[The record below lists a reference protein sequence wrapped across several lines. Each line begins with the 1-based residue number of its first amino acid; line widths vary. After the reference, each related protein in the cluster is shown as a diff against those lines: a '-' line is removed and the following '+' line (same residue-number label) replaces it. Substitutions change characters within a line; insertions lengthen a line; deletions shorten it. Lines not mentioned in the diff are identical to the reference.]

1 MPVRQPTQGGVQ
13 VPGLTGYQSAGVVQP
28 AFRPLQEEAP
38 GVGAFWQSLLPSAVK
53 TAESAANQIAA
64 RGYLEG
70 QQDSLQGREKQV
82 QTFFTRAAYEQGYN
96 SASVNTAL
104 AKFQLNVQ
112 NKAQEYVNAGKT
124 PEEFDAYVSQQTNQ
138 LLSEAGT
145 QGLNLNDKDWQAWL
159 GQVENSRNTANG
171 SYQDLNLKRA
181 AVLQEQSW
189 GARGNAALTEYQAA
203 QLSGDPIQALQNVN
217 GHLSSIFNDES
228 ISAESKVKFG
238 SQFIVNAFATAGST
252 QDMQALTGYVQ
263 DLAEFKSLPTDVQT
277 QIMGAAQ
284 QYYNQRASD
293 ESVRLYEYNSKVG
306 SVTDYK
312 TLSEQYPMDNYI
324 GTIMA
329 GIQSK
334 QIAPSTGYAMV
345 DAESQRRLEMQKAQ
359 DGALAYTNGVTLS
372 DISSATGE
380 TLSKVKTELT
390 KLYSNGQGYSTGGF
404 QLMQR
409 GLRSGAQ
416 DITSIGIEMLQQDAQ
431 SLAGIDWRNL
441 KTDANGKPEYPTT
454 AVASLAVL
462 QAAYQSAL
470 AAGNQVQANQLLAG
484 LPDPV
489 TYGIRQNVDARDLA
503 DVVGKRAQDIASG
516 KVLAMPAQMPQ
527 EMLVTQSDVAAGIF
541 NYGWGAIGIGK
552 SGRKAHNWNILGVKS
567 WVFTSD
573 ADEKAAQARVGQIN
587 SAINNEYEYLNS
599 RGELPVLSG
608 EDLKSAL
615 VGEVSKRVVRVDDGT
630 DNGALL
636 ILPRVGDKERIFGA
650 IDNGILATA
659 LSESVSDF
667 KRKYPQVQSV
677 QMDYDPRTQEI
688 IFHGVN
694 AENQVLTTR
703 DSIPAVDFRSTV
715 KGVQSTL
722 TNNGRGTT
730 RGNLNI
736 PGAGFVNFNAGNQYG
751 IDQRVVMGAV
761 NQLVSYEGYTPS
773 KGFSVLSTHPV
784 TGKKLNEDKYVKQPT
799 DTPQVAADKFNMY
812 LNDKVYPQV
821 MPKMEQYKNLP
832 GYIQNNI
839 YNALVETTYHS
850 GNADEFN
857 KYIQLALSN
866 APVQDLQS
874 FRDTPLWKDAGG
886 ADSRRNKDRIALL
899 GSLAMYQATSNYY
912 KR

>member
-28 AFRPLQEEAP
+28 VFRPLQEEAP
-38 GVGAFWQSLLPSAVK
+38 GVSAFWQGLLPSAVK
-53 TAESAANQIAA
+53 TAESAANQAAA

-145 QGLNLNDKDWQAWL
+145 QGLNLSDKDWQAWL
-159 GQVENSRNTANG
+159 GQVENSRNTANNA
-171 SYQDLNLKRA
+171 YQDLNLKRA

-217 GHLSSIFNDES
+217 GHLSSIFNDEG
-228 ISAESKVKFG
+228 ISAESKIKFG

-293 ESVRLYEYNSKVG
+293 ESVRLYEYNSRVG
-306 SVTDYK
+306 SITDYK

-329 GIQSK
+329 GVQSK
-334 QIAPSTGYAMV
+334 QLAPSTGYAMV
-345 DAESQRRLEMQKAQ
+345 DAESQRRLKMQKADQ
-359 DGALAYTNGVTLS
+359 AAAAYTNGVTIT
-372 DISSATGE
+372 DIAAATGQ
-380 TLSKVKTELT
+380 TPDKTKTELM
-390 KLYSNGQGYSTGGF
+390 KLYATQGGGYSGGGLA
-404 QLMQR
+404 LMQR

-416 DITSIGIEMLQQDAQ
+416 DMTSVGIEMLQQDAQ

-441 KTDANGKPEYPTT
+441 KTDADGKPLYPATVVGSLT
-454 AVASLAVL
+454 NLQVAYNAS
-462 QAAYQSAL
+462 L

-489 TYGIRQNVDARDLA
+489 VYGIRQNVDARDLA

-516 KVLAMPAQMPQ
+516 KILALPANMPND
-527 EMLVTQSDVAAGIF
+527 MLVTQSDVSAGIF
-541 NYGWGAIGIGK
+541 DFGLGKDARNRNMLGIQ
-552 SGRKAHNWNILGVKS
+552 S
-567 WVFTSD
+567 WVFTSE
-573 ADEKAAQARVGQIN
+573 ADEKAAQSRVQQVN
-587 SAINNEYEYLNS
+587 SAMNNEYVYNQQ
-599 RGELPVLSG
+599 RGSLPALQG
-608 EDLKSAL
+608 EDLKSWL
-615 VGEVSKRVVRVDDGT
+615 VGKVAARTVRVQDGT

-636 ILPRVGDKERIFGA
+636 VLPTVGDKQRVFGTT
-650 IDNGILATA
+650 DNNIISTA
-659 LSESVSDF
+659 LTESVTNF
-667 KRKYPQVQSV
+667 KKQFPQAITV
-677 QMDYDPRTQEI
+677 QMDYDPLTQEL
-688 IFHGVN
+688 IFQGVN
-694 AENQVLTTR
+694 PDNQVGTSR
-703 DSIPAVDFRSTV
+703 SSVPVSDFKETV
-715 KGVQSTL
+715 RGVQNTL
-722 TNNGRGTT
+722 TSSGTGSHQ
-730 RGNLNI
+730 GNLNI
-736 PGAGFVNFNAGNQYG
+736 PSAGFVNFNTRNQYG
-751 IDQRVVMGAV
+751 IDQNVVMSAV
-761 NQLVSYEGYTPS
+761 NQLVTYEGYTPS

-784 TGKKLNEDKYVKQPT
+784 TGEKLNEDKYVKQPT
-799 DTPQVAADKFNMY
+799 DTPQQAADKFNLY

-821 MPKMEQYKNLP
+821 MPKMEQYRQLP
-832 GYIQNNI
+832 GYLQGYIF
-839 YNALVETTYHS
+839 NALVETTYHA
-850 GNADEFN
+850 GNADAFNQYIQKALSGDTSNLLSDFN
-857 KYIQLALSN
+857 KS
-866 APVQDLQS
+866 
-874 FRDTPLWKDAGG
+874 PLFKDAGAG
-886 ADSRRNKDRIALL
+886 SRRNRDRAHLL
-899 GSLAMYQATSNYY
+899 GALVMYRTN
-912 KR
+912 R

>member
-53 TAESAANQIAA
+53 TAESAANQAAA

-70 QQDSLQGREKQV
+70 QQDSLQGREKQA
-82 QTFFTRAAYEQGYN
+82 QNFFTRAAYEQGYN

-104 AKFQLNVQ
+104 AKFQLSVQ

-159 GQVENSRNTANG
+159 GQVENSRNTANNA
-171 SYQDLNLKRA
+171 YQDLNLKRA

-203 QLSGDPIQALQNVN
+203 QLSGDPIQALHNIN

-228 ISAESKVKFG
+228 LSAENKIKFS

-252 QDMQALTGYVQ
+252 QDMQALTGYIQ

-293 ESVRLYEYNSKVG
+293 ESVQLYEYNSKVQ
-306 SVTDYK
+306 SIVDYK
-312 TLSEQYPMDNYI
+312 TLTEQYPMDQYSANI
-324 GTIMA
+324 LTGMRL
-329 GIQSK
+329 K
-334 QIAPSTGYAMV
+334 KIAPSTAFGMI
-345 DAESQRRLEMQKAQ
+345 DAESQRRFKMQKAQ
-359 DGALAYTNGVTLS
+359 DATLAYTNGVTLS
-372 DISSATGE
+372 DIASATGE
-380 TLSKVKTELT
+380 TLSKVKTNLIQ
-390 KLYSNGQGYSTGGF
+390 LYSNGQSYSTGGF

-431 SLAGIDWRNL
+431 SLASVDWRNL
-441 KTDANGKPEYPTT
+441 KTDSDGKPQYSET
-454 AVASLAVL
+454 VVSSLGTL

-489 TYGIRQNVDARDLA
+489 VYGIRQNVDARDLA
-503 DVVGKRAQDIASG
+503 DVVSKRAQDIASG
-516 KVLAMPAQMPQ
+516 KVLAMPAKIPQ
-527 EMLVTQSDVAAGIF
+527 ELLINQADVSAGMF
-541 NYGWGAIGIGK
+541 DFGIGK
-552 SGRKAHNWNILGVKS
+552 DARYRNLLGIQS
-567 WVFTSD
+567 WIFNSD

-587 SAINNEYEYLNS
+587 SAISNEYEYLNG

-630 DNGALL
+630 DNGSLL

-650 IDNGILATA
+650 IDNNLLATA

-667 KRKYPQVQSV
+667 KRKYPQTQTV

-688 IFHGVN
+688 IFQGVN

-703 DSIPAVDFRSTV
+703 DSIPAVDFRDTV
-715 KGVQSTL
+715 KGVQNTL
-722 TNNGRGTT
+722 TSNGTGTT
-730 RGNLNI
+730 RSSLNV
-736 PGAGFVNFNAGNQYG
+736 PGVGFVNFNAGNRYG

-761 NQLVSYEGYTPS
+761 NQLLSYEGYTPS
-773 KGFSVLSTHPV
+773 KGFSVLATHPI

-821 MPKMEQYKNLP
+821 MPKMEQYRQLP
-832 GYIQNNI
+832 GYLQNYI
-839 YNALVETTYHS
+839 YNALVETTYHA
-850 GNADEFN
+850 GNADEFD
-857 KYIQLALSN
+857 KYIQAALSGDN
-866 APVQDLQS
+866 ATLSTFKDS
-874 FRDTPLWKDAGG
+874 PLFKNAGAG
-886 ADSRRNKDRIALL
+886 SRRNRDRAQLMGALV
-899 GSLAMYQATSNYY
+899 MYRTN
-912 KR
+912 R

>member
-13 VPGLTGYQSAGVVQP
+13 TPGLTGYQSAGVVQP
-28 AFRPLQEEAP
+28 VFRPLEPKAP
-38 GVGAFWQSLLPSAVK
+38 GISAFWQGLLPAAVQG
-53 TAESAANQIAA
+53 AEQVANQAAA

-70 QQDSLQGREKQV
+70 QQDSLQGKERAEQS
-82 QTFFTRAAYEQGYN
+82 FFTRAAYEQGYN

-104 AKFQLNVQ
+104 SKFQLDVQ

-124 PEEFDAYVSQQTNQ
+124 PEEFSAYVSKQTNQ
-138 LLSEAGT
+138 LLSEAGQ

-189 GARGNAALTEYQAA
+189 GQRGNAAIADFLTA
-203 QLSGDPIQALQNVN
+203 QQSGDTAQALQNVN
-217 GHLSSIFNDES
+217 GHLASIFNDEG
-228 ISAESKVKFG
+228 ISAENKIKFS
-238 SQFIVNAFATAGST
+238 SQFMVNAFANAGST

-263 DLAEFKSLPTDVQT
+263 SLSEFKNMPTDVQT
-277 QIMGAAQ
+277 QIMGSAQ
-284 QYYNQRASD
+284 QYYQQRASD
-293 ESVRLYEYNSKVG
+293 ESVQLYEYNSRVQ
-306 SVTDYK
+306 SIADYK
-312 TLSEQYPMDNYI
+312 TLNEQYPMDQYSANI
-324 GTIMA
+324 LTGM
-329 GIQSK
+329 QQRK
-334 QIAPSTGYAMV
+334 LAPSTAFSMI
-345 DAESQRRLEMQKAQ
+345 DAEAQRRLKMQKAQ
-359 DGALAYTNGVTLS
+359 DSALAYTNGVTLS

-416 DITSIGIEMLQQDAQ
+416 DITGIGIEMLQQDAQ

-441 KTDANGKPEYPTT
+441 KTDANGKPEYPAT

-489 TYGIRQNVDARDLA
+489 TYGIRQGVDARDLA
-503 DVVGKRAQDIASG
+503 DVVSKRAQDIASG
-516 KVLAMPAQMPQ
+516 KVLAMPAEMPQ
-527 EMLVTQSDVAAGIF
+527 DLRINQADVTAGIF
-541 NYGWGAIGIGK
+541 DFGIGK
-552 SGRKAHNWNILGVKS
+552 DARNRNLLGIQS
-567 WVFTSD
+567 WVFSSD

-587 SAINNEYEYLNS
+587 SAINNEYVYLQQ

-615 VGEVSKRVVRVDDGT
+615 VGEVGKRVVRVKDGT
-630 DNGALL
+630 DNGSLL
-636 ILPRVGDKERIFGA
+636 ILPRVGDKEKVFGA
-650 IDNGILATA
+650 VDNNLLASA
-659 LSESVSDF
+659 LSESVTDF
-667 KRKYPQVQSV
+667 KRKYPQTQTV
-677 QMDYDPRTQEI
+677 QMDYDPITQEI
-688 IFHGVN
+688 IFQGVN

-703 DSIPAVDFRSTV
+703 DSIPAVDFRNTV
-715 KGVQSTL
+715 KGVQNALSS
-722 TNNGRGTT
+722 NGRGTT
-730 RGNLNI
+730 QGNLNV

-773 KGFSVLSTHPV
+773 KGFSVLGVHPE
-784 TGKKLNEDKYVKQPT
+784 TGAKLNDEKYVKQST

-812 LNDKVYPQV
+812 LNDKVYPLV
-821 MPKMEQYKNLP
+821 MPKMEQYKHLP

-850 GNADEFN
+850 GNSDAFD
-857 KYIQLALSN
+857 KYIQAALSGDN
-866 APVQDLQS
+866 AALQS
-874 FRDTPLWKDAGG
+874 FRDSPLFKDAGAG
-886 ADSRRNKDRIALL
+886 SRRNVDRAQLL
-899 GSLAMYQATSNYY
+899 GSLVMYRVNSPMQYPSPLN
-912 KR
+912 K

>member
-38 GVGAFWQSLLPSAVK
+38 GVSAFWQGLLPSAVK
-53 TAESAANQIAA
+53 TAESAANQAAA

-124 PEEFDAYVSQQTNQ
+124 PEEFDAYISQQTNQ

-159 GQVENSRNTANG
+159 GQVENSRNTANNA
-171 SYQDLNLKRA
+171 YQDLNLKRA

-189 GARGNAALTEYQAA
+189 GARGNAAITEYQAA

-228 ISAESKVKFG
+228 ISAESKIKFS
-238 SQFIVNAFATAGST
+238 SQFIVNTFATAGST

-293 ESVRLYEYNSKVG
+293 ESVRLYEYNSRVG
-306 SVTDYK
+306 SITDYK
-312 TLSEQYPMDNYI
+312 TLSEQYPMDSYI
-324 GTIMA
+324 GTIMGA
-329 GIQSK
+329 VQQK
-334 QIAPSTGYAMV
+334 KLAPSTGYAMV
-345 DAESQRRLEMQKAQ
+345 DAESQRRLKMQKANQ
-359 DGALAYTNGVTLS
+359 AALAYTNGVTIT
-372 DISSATGE
+372 DIAAATGE
-380 TLSKVKTELT
+380 TPDKTKTELM
-390 KLYSNGQGYSTGGF
+390 KLYATQGGGYSGGGLA
-404 QLMQR
+404 LMQR

-416 DITSIGIEMLQQDAQ
+416 DMTAVGIEMLQQDAQ

-441 KTDANGKPEYPTT
+441 KTDSEGKPLYPAT
-454 AVASLAVL
+454 VVGSLANL
-462 QAAYQSAL
+462 SAAYNAAL

-489 TYGIRQNVDARDLA
+489 VYGIRQNVDARDLA

-516 KVLAMPAQMPQ
+516 KVLSLPANMPND
-527 EMLVTQSDVAAGIF
+527 MLITQSDVSAGIF
-541 NYGWGAIGIGK
+541 DFGLGKDARNRNLLGIQ
-552 SGRKAHNWNILGVKS
+552 S
-567 WVFTSD
+567 WVFTSE

-587 SAINNEYEYLNS
+587 SAMNNEYVYNQQ
-599 RGELPVLSG
+599 RGSLPALQG
-608 EDLKSAL
+608 EDLKSWL
-615 VGEVSKRVVRVDDGT
+615 VGKVAARTVRVKDGT

-636 ILPRVGDKERIFGA
+636 VLPTVGDKQRVFGTT
-650 IDNGILATA
+650 DNNIISTA
-659 LSESVSDF
+659 LTESVTNF
-667 KRKYPQVQSV
+667 KQQYPQASTV
-677 QMDYDPRTQEI
+677 QMDYDPLTQEL
-688 IFHGVN
+688 IFQGVN
-694 AENQVLTTR
+694 PDNQVGTSR
-703 DSIPAVDFRSTV
+703 SSVPVSDFKETV
-715 KGVQSTL
+715 RGVQNTL
-722 TNNGRGTT
+722 TSNGSGSHQ
-730 RGNLNI
+730 GNLNI
-736 PGAGFVNFNAGNQYG
+736 PSAGFVNFNTQNQFG
-751 IDQRVVMGAV
+751 IQQNVIMGAV

-773 KGFSVLSTHPV
+773 KGFSVLGTHPV
-784 TGKKLNEDKYVKQPT
+784 TGEKLNEDKYVKQAT
-799 DTPQVAADKFNMY
+799 DTPQVAADKFNLY

-821 MPKMEQYKNLP
+821 MPKMEQYKQLP
-832 GYIQNNI
+832 GYLQSYIF
-839 YNALVETTYHS
+839 NALVETTYHA
-850 GNADEFN
+850 GNADAFN
-857 KYIQLALSN
+857 QYIQKALSGDTQN
-866 APVQDLQS
+866 LLVDFNQS
-874 FRDTPLWKDAGG
+874 PLFKDAGAG
-886 ADSRRNKDRIALL
+886 SRRNRDRAQLL
-899 GSLAMYQATSNYY
+899 GALVMYRTN
-912 KR
+912 K

>member
-38 GVGAFWQSLLPSAVK
+38 GVSAFWQGLLPSAVK
-53 TAESAANQIAA
+53 TAESAANQAAA

-159 GQVENSRNTANG
+159 GQVENSRNTANNA
-171 SYQDLNLKRA
+171 YQDLNLKRA

-228 ISAESKVKFG
+228 ISAESKIKFG

-277 QIMGAAQ
+277 QIMSAAQ

-293 ESVRLYEYNSKVG
+293 ESVRLYEYNSRVG
-306 SVTDYK
+306 SITDYK

-329 GIQSK
+329 GVQSK
-334 QIAPSTGYAMV
+334 QLAPSTGYAMV
-345 DAESQRRLEMQKAQ
+345 DAESQRRLKMQKADQ
-359 DGALAYTNGVTLS
+359 AAAAYTNGVTIT
-372 DISSATGE
+372 DIAAATGQ
-380 TLSKVKTELT
+380 TPDKTKTELM
-390 KLYSNGQGYSTGGF
+390 KLYATQGGGYSGGGLA
-404 QLMQR
+404 LMQR

-416 DITSIGIEMLQQDAQ
+416 DMTSVGIEMLQQDAQ

-441 KTDANGKPEYPTT
+441 KTDADGKPLYPAT
-454 AVASLAVL
+454 VVGSLANL
-462 QAAYQSAL
+462 QAAYNAAL

-489 TYGIRQNVDARDLA
+489 VYGIRQNVDSRDLA

-516 KVLAMPAQMPQ
+516 KVLSPPANMPND
-527 EMLVTQSDVAAGIF
+527 MLVTQSDVSAGIF
-541 NYGWGAIGIGK
+541 DFGLGKDARNRNLLGIQ
-552 SGRKAHNWNILGVKS
+552 S
-567 WVFTSD
+567 WVFTSE

-587 SAINNEYEYLNS
+587 SAMNNEYVYNQQ
-599 RGELPVLSG
+599 RGSLPALQG
-608 EDLKSAL
+608 EDLKSWL
-615 VGEVSKRVVRVDDGT
+615 VGKVAARTVRVNDGT

-636 ILPRVGDKERIFGA
+636 VLPTVGDKQRVFGTT
-650 IDNGILATA
+650 DNNIISTA
-659 LSESVSDF
+659 LTESVSNF
-667 KRKYPQVQSV
+667 KKQYPQAATV
-677 QMDYDPRTQEI
+677 QMDYDPLTQEL
-688 IFHGVN
+688 IFQGVN
-694 AENQVLTTR
+694 PDNQVGTSRT
-703 DSIPAVDFRSTV
+703 SIPVSDFKETV
-715 KGVQSTL
+715 RGVQNTL
-722 TNNGRGTT
+722 TSNGTGSHQ
-730 RGNLNI
+730 GNLNI
-736 PGAGFVNFNAGNQYG
+736 PSAGFVNFNTQNKFG
-751 IDQRVVMGAV
+751 IQQNVVMGAV

-773 KGFSVLSTHPV
+773 KGFSVLGTHPV
-784 TGKKLNEDKYVKQPT
+784 TGEKLNEDKYVKQPT
-799 DTPQVAADKFNMY
+799 DTPQIAADKFNMY

-821 MPKMEQYKNLP
+821 MPKMEQYKHLP
-832 GYIQNNI
+832 GYLQNYI
-839 YNALVETTYHS
+839 FNALVETTYHA
-850 GNADEFN
+850 GNADAFN
-857 KYIQLALSN
+857 QYIQRALGGDTQN
-866 APVQDLQS
+866 LLVDFNQS
-874 FRDTPLWKDAGG
+874 PLFKDAGAG
-886 ADSRRNKDRIALL
+886 SRRNRDRAQLL
-899 GSLAMYQATSNYY
+899 GALVMYRTNQ
-912 KR
+912 